1 MAMTLTLTLTGEM
14 TVIIIVTRMMSVIL
28 IIIRDHGHL
37 NIDDFFKNIYCVK

>member
-1 MAMTLTLTLTGEM
+1 MAMILTLTMTVKM
-14 TVIIIVTRMMSVIL
+14 TVITIMARMMSVIL